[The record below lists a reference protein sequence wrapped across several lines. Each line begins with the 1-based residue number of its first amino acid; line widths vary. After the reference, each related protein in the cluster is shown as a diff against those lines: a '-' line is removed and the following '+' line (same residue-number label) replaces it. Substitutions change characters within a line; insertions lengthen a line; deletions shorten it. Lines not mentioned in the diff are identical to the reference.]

1 MRKWYERLFF
11 YYPFQPPDGG
21 HNLHFVPQRMNCKN
35 VSKLWLKTQ
44 NYVMLLMK
52 LFSFSENLA
61 KNKLKICLAGVHSIS
76 VLFILQTRVV
86 MKLSIHL
93 LIFCWFLLLVGEM
106 EGFLAR
112 DWTEFGFFTGKKG
125 KTSLGYIMF
134 SRVITVRCTAHPNFH
149 FNVHKKQ

>member
-1 MRKWYERLFF
+1 
-11 YYPFQPPDGG
+11 
-21 HNLHFVPQRMNCKN
+21 
-35 VSKLWLKTQ
+35 
-44 NYVMLLMK
+44 MLLMK

-125 KTSLGYIMF
+125 KTLLGCIMF

-149 FNVHKKQ
+149 LDVHKKQ